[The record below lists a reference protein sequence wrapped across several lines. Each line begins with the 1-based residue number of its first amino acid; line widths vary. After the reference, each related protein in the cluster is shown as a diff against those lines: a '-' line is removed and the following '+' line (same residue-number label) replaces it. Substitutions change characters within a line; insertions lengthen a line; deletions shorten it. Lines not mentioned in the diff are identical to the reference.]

1 MYKDKDELLQEILA
15 GEDTL
20 LEFKE
25 VVFKGNQIRFA
36 SEEGKAPKVI
46 AGVFVSMANTE
57 GGVVLFGVNKY
68 NEVVGVDE
76 GKKDILEQFVVNCAL
91 NNCEPKGSIEPI
103 LDWRYLPCEEGVDCL
118 ILQITIPKAQF
129 YVHSTADG
137 RFLKRIGSHRVPIP
151 GEQLGRLLAAKNL
164 LIPFEERPCSTTEM
178 SDFNRELFESYYERR
193 FGSSPTTSGL
203 SIERL
208 LSNLKLAVELDGG
221 SWRLSNLGVM
231 LFSDSPQDWL
241 PGAYIE
247 IAVYDHDV
255 ADGNTIDAKR
265 MQGPVTKQITDALG
279 YFQTSPYMATKSRKN
294 GEGRQDSPQYSMLA
308 LQEAIV
314 NAVVH
319 RDYELTGSQ
328 TIVTIFPDKIEIK
341 NPGGL
346 HNTLKPE
353 DLYSGCQPMRRN
365 QHLAGFLRDFPS
377 PLTGSSLME
386 ARVEGFL
393 NMIRESEAIS
403 GVKPEIELIGQ
414 AVKLTIYAGEN
425 SDTEV

>member
-1 MYKDKDELLQEILA
+1 MYTDKDELLQEISA

-46 AGVFVSMANTE
+46 AEVFVSMANTE
-57 GGVVLFGVNKY
+57 GGVVLFGVNKF
-68 NEVVGVDE
+68 NEVIGLDKN
-76 GKKDILEQFVVNCAL
+76 KKDILEQFIVNCSI
-91 NNCEPKGSIEPI
+91 NNCEPKGSLEPI
-103 LDWRYLPCEEGVDCL
+103 LDWRYLPDMEDKDCL
-118 ILQITIPKAQF
+118 VLQVTIHKAQF

-137 RFLKRIGSHRVPIP
+137 RFLKRVGSHRVPIP
-151 GEQLGRLLAAKNL
+151 GEQLGRLLAAKKL

-193 FGSSPTTSGL
+193 FGSLPEASGL
-203 SIERL
+203 PLERL

-221 SWRLSNLGVM
+221 SWRLSNLGVV

-247 IAVYDHDV
+247 IAVYDNDI
-255 ADGNTIDAKR
+255 ADGNTIDVKR
-265 MQGPVTKQITDALG
+265 MQGPVTKQIADALG
-279 YFQTSPYMATKSRKN
+279 YFQISPYLAIKSRKN

-328 TIVTIFPDKIEIK
+328 IIVTIFPDKIEIK

-365 QHLAGFLRDFPS
+365 QHLAGFLRDFLS

-386 ARVEGFL
+386 ARGEGFL

-403 GVKPEIELIGQ
+403 GVRPNLELIGQ
-414 AVKLTIYAGEN
+414 AVKLTIYAGGV
-425 SDTEV
+425 SDAEA